1 MNTLKLNPK
10 EPVDKI
16 VERWEK
22 TGLLEGLT
30 TMKKTS
36 CALSLEDLAQLL
48 VKHSNV
54 LNETY
59 GAKRT
64 EDINGAL
71 LPIMRRLYDE
81 KIKVIPSA
89 AKLYEDYITE
99 VAGDPEAALCNLYVK
114 DFVNRSNQ
122 QV

>member
-1 MNTLKLNPK
+1 MNTLKINPK
-10 EPVDKI
+10 EPVGKI

-30 TMKKTS
+30 AMKKAS

-48 VKHSNV
+48 VKHSRV
-54 LNETY
+54 LNEMY
-59 GAKRT
+59 GAKRA
-64 EDINGAL
+64 ENINGTL
-71 LPIMRRLYDE
+71 LPIMRRLYEE

-89 AKLYEDYITE
+89 AKLYEDYISE
-99 VAGDPEAALCNLYVK
+99 VAGDSEAALCNLYVK

-122 QV
+122 

>member
-1 MNTLKLNPK
+1 MTTVNLNK
-10 EPVDKI
+10 NEPVGKI

-30 TMKKTS
+30 TMKKAS

-48 VKHSNV
+48 VKHSRV
-54 LNETY
+54 LSETY
-59 GAKRT
+59 GAKRA
-64 EDINGAL
+64 EDINGTL
-71 LPIMRRLYDE
+71 LPIMRRLYEE

-89 AKLYEDYITE
+89 AKLYEDYMNE

-122 QV
+122 